1 MNLKPIVF
9 AVSMLLAATAW
20 ADAPNA
26 DTNAAPAAPAAAS
39 APPDMPMSMPMPAEA
54 PMPADDVAADS
65 LQEMDANLD
74 KMHQA
79 LAQMKETKDPAERKK
94 LMQDYMS
101 AQHDNMMLAHTKLG
115 LGGAVMAGGGM
126 GGMGMGGMGM
136 GRGMG
141 MMGRKDC
148 DMDHMR
154 GMHKR
159 HEYCPC
165 EEMKMDDAR
174 ERGGKG
180 GGMGGMGRMGRMGGM
195 GGMGGMRGMGGMGMM
210 GGMKDDATAAR
221 LQSLEKRIDMLQDMM
236 KMMMM
241 R

>member
-1 MNLKPIVF
+1 MNLKPIVI
-9 AVSMLLAATAW
+9 AVSMLLTATAW
-20 ADAPNA
+20 ADGPTA

-39 APPDMPMSMPMPAEA
+39 APADMPMSMPMPAET
-54 PMPADDVAADS
+54 PTPADDAVADS
-65 LQEMDANLD
+65 LQEMDLNLD

-94 LMQDYMS
+94 FMQDYMS

-126 GGMGMGGMGM
+126 GMGGMGMGGMGM
-136 GRGMG
+136 GGKGMKMGDHCEHGRMGGGMGGGMGMMGMGDGGGKKMDCSCMRGKERGMG
-141 MMGRKDC
+141 MMG
-148 DMDHMR
+148 
-154 GMHKR
+154 
-159 HEYCPC
+159 
-165 EEMKMDDAR
+165 
-174 ERGGKG
+174 
-180 GGMGGMGRMGRMGGM
+180 GMGGMS
-195 GGMGGMRGMGGMGMM
+195 GMGGMGMM

-236 KMMMM
+236 KMMM